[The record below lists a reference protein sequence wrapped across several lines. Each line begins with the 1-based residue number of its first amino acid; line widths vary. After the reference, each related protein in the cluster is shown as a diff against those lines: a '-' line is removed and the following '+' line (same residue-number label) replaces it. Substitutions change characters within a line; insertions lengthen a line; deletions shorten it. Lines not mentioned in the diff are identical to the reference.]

1 MDAQVDPRYVT
12 LSSIGEGSVR
22 FRSGAPGMY
31 LQISKVTIETN
42 ATGSGTVALYYKG
55 QLVTIKALAL
65 ALAAVGVLNLAPGEE
80 LEARFSNGPASSE
93 VKVTA
98 HYVQAANTAP
108 ERGLTFTE
116 SVGFTD
122 PVDNPV
128 SLDTTTDLV
137 TNSYFSPVLDVRAYN
152 SFGLNI
158 ETETGGGATF
168 LSTDLWELRV
178 EFYADQAATTLLF
191 WDTYR
196 MYPTNL
202 LGSQPIRFTDQMH
215 GAYVQVRITDP
226 FATGRTFRLTH
237 SHYGSYR
244 PMSNAYFRASPDGVL
259 YDDGAALAAG
269 TSTAGARAIMGH
281 GWAMATLE
289 SGAGGIAT
297 MDIRLNGTAATD
309 SKYRLVTTGANQRI
323 TQQIILPKRQAFV
336 VLTNNGAA
344 LSTVR
349 GAIYMLHQPF

>member
-1 MDAQVDPRYVT
+1 VDAQVDPRYVT
-12 LSSIGEGSVR
+12 LSAIGEGSVR
-22 FRSGAPGMY
+22 FRSGSPGQF
-31 LQISKVTIETN
+31 LQISKITVETA

-55 QLVTIKALAL
+55 QLVTIKSIAL
-65 ALAAVGVLNLAPGEE
+65 ALAAIGLLNLAPGEE
-80 LEARFSNGPASSE
+80 LEARFSNGPANSE

-98 HYVQAANTAP
+98 HYVQAANVAP

-128 SLDTTTDLV
+128 LLDSTTGGV
-137 TNSYFSPVLDVRAYN
+137 TTSYFSPILDVRAYN

-158 ETETGGGATF
+158 ETQNGGGSTF
-168 LSTDLWELRV
+168 LATDLWELRV
-178 EFYADQAATTLLF
+178 EFYADSAGSTLLF

-215 GAYVQVRITDP
+215 GAYMQLRITDP
-226 FATGRTFRLTH
+226 FFTGRNFRLTH
-237 SHYGSYR
+237 SLYGSYR
-244 PMSNAYFRASPDGVL
+244 PMSNAYFRAAPDGVL
-259 YDDGAALAAG
+259 YDNGAALAAG
-269 TSTAGARAIMGH
+269 AATAGERAIMGH

-289 SGAGGIAT
+289 SGAGGVAT

-309 SKYRLVTTGANQRI
+309 NKYRLVTTGANQRV

-344 LSTVR
+344 PSTVR

>member
-1 MDAQVDPRYVT
+1 
-12 LSSIGEGSVR
+12 
-22 FRSGAPGMY
+22 MY
-31 LQISKVTIETN
+31 LQISKVTIETA

-80 LEARFSNGPASSE
+80 LEARFTNGPANSE
-93 VKVTA
+93 VKVTS
-98 HYVQAANTAP
+98 HYTLASSTAP

-122 PVDNPV
+122 PIDNPV
-128 SLDTTTDLV
+128 LLDSGAQQI
-137 TNSYFSPVLDVRAYN
+137 TNAYFSPILDVRAYN
-152 SFGLNI
+152 SLGLNI
-158 ETETGGGATF
+158 QAETGGGSTF
-168 LSTDLWELRV
+168 LATDLWEMRV
-178 EFYADQAATTLLF
+178 EYYADPLGATLVF

-196 MYPTNL
+196 MYGTNL
-202 LGSQPIRFTDQMH
+202 LGSQPIRFTDQLH
-215 GAYVQVRITDP
+215 GAYMQLRATDP

-237 SHYGSYR
+237 QLYGSYR
-244 PMSNAYFRASPDGVL
+244 PMSNAFFRASPDGVL
-259 YDDGAALAAG
+259 YDNGAALAGGAA
-269 TSTAGARAIMGH
+269 TAGERAIMGH

-309 SKYRLVTTGANQRI
+309 NKYRLVTTGANQRV

-336 VLTNNGAA
+336 VLTNNGAGA
-344 LSTVR
+344 STVR